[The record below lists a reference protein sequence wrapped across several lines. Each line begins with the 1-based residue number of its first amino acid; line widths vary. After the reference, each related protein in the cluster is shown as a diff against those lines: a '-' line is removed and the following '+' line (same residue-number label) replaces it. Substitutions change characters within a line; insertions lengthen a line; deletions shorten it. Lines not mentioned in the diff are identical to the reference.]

1 MRKIGLAL
9 IALFVFFGC
18 QDDLQDNTPGFQGIK
33 DGNQLWKASGYSVAI
48 DANGFITISGN
59 NDIGSLSLMVPSAS
73 VGVYTLGDV
82 GSMRATF
89 TTGPNVFSTI
99 NDGVGSPVFIS
110 DGEIVL
116 EEVNIVENTLSGTF
130 KFNAYDASGQNSLN
144 FIEGVFFKLPITSGQ
159 IPSVIYTCID
169 AQADATT
176 ARIAY
181 EATFDAAL
189 EFIDSDSY
197 VTACTAY
204 EAALENQKTYCGDV
218 SGDIQVMIFALEDCV
233 FPCNFARNNRNTAQA
248 NFEAATLGNYI
259 SLCDTYN
266 LYLGEQITFCGDE
279 DGLIQA
285 DIDALNCNDDD
296 GDGIPTVFE
305 DINGDGDFDND
316 DTDGDGTPDYMDTD
330 DDGDGVLTINEEKDA
345 DGNPIDTDM
354 NGVFNYLDSD
364 DDGDTVLTIFETG
377 DTDMDGIDDYLDTD
391 DDEDGT
397 LTQDENPDPDGD
409 GDPADA
415 QDADADGTPDYL
427 DDM

>member
-9 IALFVFFGC
+9 VALFVFFGC

-33 DGNQLWKASGYSVAI
+33 DGNELWKASGYSVAI
-48 DANGFITISGN
+48 DANGFVTISGN
-59 NDIGSLSLMVPSAS
+59 NDIGSLSLVVPSAS
-73 VGVYTLGDV
+73 VGVYALGDV
-82 GSMRATF
+82 ASMKANF
-89 TTGPNVFSTI
+89 VAGPNVFSTE
-99 NDGVGSPVFIS
+99 NDGIGSPVYIS

-144 FIEGVFFKLPITSGQ
+144 FIEGIFFKLPVTSGQ

-169 AQADATT
+169 AQTEATA

-181 EATFDAAL
+181 EATFDSAL
-189 EFIDSDSY
+189 EFVDSDNY
-197 VTACTAY
+197 VAACTTYAS
-204 EAALENQKTYCGDV
+204 ALQTQKTYCGDV
-218 SGDIQVMIFALEDCV
+218 SGEIQIMIFALEACV
-233 FPCNFARNNRNTAQA
+233 FPCELALANRNTAQT
-248 NFEAATLGNYI
+248 NFEAATMGNYI
-259 SLCDTYN
+259 SLCDSYN
-266 LYLGEQITFCGDE
+266 FYLGQQIQFCGDE
-279 DGLIQA
+279 DGAIQT
-285 DIDALNCNDDD
+285 DIDALNCNDED

-330 DDGDGVLTINEEKDA
+330 DDGDGVLTIDEEKDA
-345 DGNPIDTDM
+345 EGNPVDTDAD
-354 NGVFNYLDSD
+354 GVLNYLDTD
-364 DDGDTVLTIFETG
+364 DDGDSILTIFETG
-377 DTDMDGIDDYLDTD
+377 DTDGDGTLDYLDTD
-391 DDEDGT
+391 DDGDGA
-397 LTQDENPDPDGD
+397 LTRDENPDPNGD